1 MLLFSEYDKS
11 LENIYISQP
20 VVDINLGDTN
30 NYLVRFPK
38 FKRVTHMILA
48 FDAENLFL
56 KSKSSYGYFFNLES
70 LLTDL
75 EERENRGYFVVAVTS
90 NSSRQKQYNPY
101 PRGEQENFAT
111 MHIES
116 ILEDHL
122 PQIYGDYDIDVANLK
137 KIVMGASM
145 GGLMSIKTGI
155 LNPSFDNIISLSPAF
170 WFGFPGIVNDLNNL
184 SKKSICNLSVGT
196 KEGDIFGD
204 QVKNIFPKEWDLDF
218 SNNNDFYVSGVK
230 KIEEE
235 LKLNNIKTNFVFKD
249 KGQHNE
255 THWNP
260 ILREF
265 LVSI

>member
-75 EERENRGYFVVAVTS
+75 EERENRGYFVVAATS

-122 PQIYGDYDIDVANLK
+122 PQIYGDYEVDTVSYTHLTLPTIR
-137 KIVMGASM
+137 
-145 GGLMSIKTGI
+145 
-155 LNPSFDNIISLSPAF
+155 
-170 WFGFPGIVNDLNNL
+170 
-184 SKKSICNLSVGT
+184 SV
-196 KEGDIFGD
+196 
-204 QVKNIFPKEWDLDF
+204 
-218 SNNNDFYVSGVK
+218 
-230 KIEEE
+230 
-235 LKLNNIKTNFVFKD
+235 
-249 KGQHNE
+249 
-255 THWNP
+255 
-260 ILREF
+260 
-265 LVSI
+265 

>member
-1 MLLFSEYDKS
+1 
-11 LENIYISQP
+11 
-20 VVDINLGDTN
+20 
-30 NYLVRFPK
+30 
-38 FKRVTHMILA
+38 
-48 FDAENLFL
+48 
-56 KSKSSYGYFFNLES
+56 
-70 LLTDL
+70 
-75 EERENRGYFVVAVTS
+75 
-90 NSSRQKQYNPY
+90 
-101 PRGEQENFAT
+101 

-122 PQIYGDYDIDVANLK
+122 PQIYGDYDVDVTNSK

-155 LNPSFDNIISLSPAF
+155 LNPSFENIISLSPAF
-170 WFGFPGIVNDLNNL
+170 WFGFPGIVNDVNNL

-235 LKLNNIKTNFVFKD
+235 LKLNNIKTNFVFKE

>member
-30 NYLVRFPK
+30 SYLVRFPK

-75 EERENRGYFVVAVTS
+75 EERENKGYFVVAVTS
-90 NSSRQKQYNPY
+90 NSSRKKQYPS
-101 PRGEQENFAT
+101 GGQENFAI

-116 ILEDHL
+116 ILENYL
-122 PQIYGDYDIDVANLK
+122 PQIYNDYDINVANLK

-155 LNPSFDNIISLSPAF
+155 LNPSFNNIISLSPAF
-170 WFGFPGIVNDLNNL
+170 WFGFPGIVDDLNNL
-184 SKKSICNLSVGT
+184 NKKSICNLSVGT

-204 QVKNIFPKEWDLDF
+204 KVKNIFPEEWDLDF
-218 SNNNDFYVSGVK
+218 SNNDDFYVSGVK
-230 KIEEE
+230 KIEKE
-235 LKLNNIKTNFVFKD
+235 LKLNKIKTNFVFKEE
-249 KGQHNE
+249 GQHNE

-260 ILREF
+260 ILSEF
-265 LVSI
+265 LASI

>member
-1 MLLFSEYDKS
+1 M
-11 LENIYISQP
+11 
-20 VVDINLGDTN
+20 
-30 NYLVRFPK
+30 
-38 FKRVTHMILA
+38 M
-48 FDAENLFL
+48 
-56 KSKSSYGYFFNLES
+56 NLEYPF
-70 LLTDL
+70 LL
-75 EERENRGYFVVAVTS
+75 TS

-116 ILEDHL
+116 ILENHL

-155 LNPSFDNIISLSPAF
+155 LNPSFENIISLSPAF
-170 WFGFPGIVNDLNNL
+170 WYGFPGIVNDLNNL

-204 QVKNIFPKEWDLDF
+204 QVKNIFPEEWDLDF

-230 KIEEE
+230 KIKEE
-235 LKLNNIKTNFVFKD
+235 LKLNNIKTNFVFRE

>member
-1 MLLFSEYDKS
+1 MCIRD
-11 LENIYISQP
+11 N
-20 VVDINLGDTN
+20 
-30 NYLVRFPK
+30 
-38 FKRVTHMILA
+38 
-48 FDAENLFL
+48 
-56 KSKSSYGYFFNLES
+56 
-70 LLTDL
+70 
-75 EERENRGYFVVAVTS
+75 
-90 NSSRQKQYNPY
+90 
-101 PRGEQENFAT
+101 
-111 MHIES
+111 IES

-122 PQIYGDYDIDVANLK
+122 PQIYGDYDIDVSNLK

-155 LNPSFDNIISLSPAF
+155 LNPSFENIISLSPAF

-184 SKKSICNLSVGT
+184 SKKPICNLSVGT

-235 LKLNNIKTNFVFKD
+235 LKLNNIKTNFVFKE

>member
-1 MLLFSEYDKS
+1 
-11 LENIYISQP
+11 
-20 VVDINLGDTN
+20 
-30 NYLVRFPK
+30 
-38 FKRVTHMILA
+38 
-48 FDAENLFL
+48 
-56 KSKSSYGYFFNLES
+56 
-70 LLTDL
+70 
-75 EERENRGYFVVAVTS
+75 
-90 NSSRQKQYNPY
+90 
-101 PRGEQENFAT
+101 
-111 MHIES
+111 
-116 ILEDHL
+116 
-122 PQIYGDYDIDVANLK
+122 
-137 KIVMGASM
+137 MGASM

-155 LNPSFDNIISLSPAF
+155 LNPSFENIISLSPAF

-235 LKLNNIKTNFVFKD
+235 LKLNNIKTNFVFRE

>member
-1 MLLFSEYDKS
+1 MDS
-11 LENIYISQP
+11 
-20 VVDINLGDTN
+20 
-30 NYLVRFPK
+30 
-38 FKRVTHMILA
+38 MC
-48 FDAENLFL
+48 
-56 KSKSSYGYFFNLES
+56 
-70 LLTDL
+70 
-75 EERENRGYFVVAVTS
+75 
-90 NSSRQKQYNPY
+90 
-101 PRGEQENFAT
+101 
-111 MHIES
+111 IES

-122 PQIYGDYDIDVANLK
+122 PQIYGDYDINVSNLK

-155 LNPSFDNIISLSPAF
+155 LNPSFENIVSLSPAF

-218 SNNNDFYVSGVK
+218 SNNNDFYVSGVR

-235 LKLNNIKTNFVFKD
+235 LKLNNIKTNFVFKE

>member
-11 LENIYISQP
+11 LENIYMSQP

-30 NYLVRFPK
+30 SYLVRFPK

-75 EERENRGYFVVAVTS
+75 EEKENRGYFVVAVTS

-101 PRGEQENFAT
+101 PRHGQENFAT

-116 ILEDHL
+116 ILENHL
-122 PQIYGDYDIDVANLK
+122 PQIYRDYDIDIATLK
-137 KIVMGASM
+137 KIVMVASM

-170 WFGFPGIVNDLNNL
+170 WFGFPGIVDDLNNL
-184 SKKSICNLSVGT
+184 SKQSICNLSVGT
-196 KEGDIFGD
+196 KEGSIFSD
-204 QVKNIFPKEWDLDF
+204 KVKNIFPEECDLDF
-218 SNNNDFYVSGVK
+218 SNNNDFYVSGGK
-230 KIEEE
+230 KIKKE
-235 LKLNNIKTNFVFKD
+235 LSLNNIKTNFVFK
-249 KGQHNE
+249 KEGQHNE

-260 ILREF
+260 ILGEF
-265 LVSI
+265 LASI

>member
-1 MLLFSEYDKS
+1 MCIRDSD
-11 LENIYISQP
+11 
-20 VVDINLGDTN
+20 V
-30 NYLVRFPK
+30 
-38 FKRVTHMILA
+38 
-48 FDAENLFL
+48 
-56 KSKSSYGYFFNLES
+56 
-70 LLTDL
+70 
-75 EERENRGYFVVAVTS
+75 
-90 NSSRQKQYNPY
+90 
-101 PRGEQENFAT
+101 
-111 MHIES
+111 
-116 ILEDHL
+116 
-122 PQIYGDYDIDVANLK
+122 DVANLK

-155 LNPSFDNIISLSPAF
+155 LNPSFENIISLSPAF
-170 WFGFPGIVNDLNNL
+170 WFGFPEMVNDLNNL

-218 SNNNDFYVSGVK
+218 SNNNDFYISGVK

-235 LKLNNIKTNFVFKD
+235 LKLNNIKTNFVFKE

>member
-11 LENIYISQP
+11 LENVYISQP

-30 NYLVRFPK
+30 SYLVRFPK
-38 FKRVTHMILA
+38 FKRVTHIILA

-70 LLTDL
+70 LLTNL
-75 EERENRGYFVVAVTS
+75 EEKENRGYFVVAVTS
-90 NSSRQKQYNPY
+90 NSNRQKQYNPY
-101 PRGEQENFAT
+101 PRNGQENFAT

-116 ILEDHL
+116 ILENHL
-122 PQIYGDYDIDVANLK
+122 PQICSDYDIGVSNLK

-145 GGLMSIKTGI
+145 GGLMSIKTSI

-170 WFGFPGIVNDLNNL
+170 WFGFPGIIDDLNNL
-184 SKKSICNLSVGT
+184 SKQSICNLSVGT

-204 QVKNIFPKEWDLDF
+204 KVENIFPNEWGLDF
-218 SNNNDFYVSGVK
+218 SNNNDFYISGVK
-230 KIEEE
+230 KIQKE
-235 LKLNNIKTNFVFKD
+235 LIINNIKTNFVFKEE
-249 KGQHNE
+249 GQHNE

-260 ILREF
+260 VLSEF
-265 LVSI
+265 LESI

>member
-1 MLLFSEYDKS
+1 M
-11 LENIYISQP
+11 
-20 VVDINLGDTN
+20 
-30 NYLVRFPK
+30 
-38 FKRVTHMILA
+38 
-48 FDAENLFL
+48 
-56 KSKSSYGYFFNLES
+56 
-70 LLTDL
+70 
-75 EERENRGYFVVAVTS
+75 
-90 NSSRQKQYNPY
+90 
-101 PRGEQENFAT
+101 
-111 MHIES
+111 
-116 ILEDHL
+116 
-122 PQIYGDYDIDVANLK
+122 YGDYDIDVGNLK

-155 LNPSFDNIISLSPAF
+155 LNPSFENIISLSPAF

-184 SKKSICNLSVGT
+184 NKKSICNLSVGT
-196 KEGDIFGD
+196 KEGNIFGD

-218 SNNNDFYVSGVK
+218 SNNNDFYISGVK

-235 LKLNNIKTNFVFKD
+235 LKLNNIKTNFVFKE